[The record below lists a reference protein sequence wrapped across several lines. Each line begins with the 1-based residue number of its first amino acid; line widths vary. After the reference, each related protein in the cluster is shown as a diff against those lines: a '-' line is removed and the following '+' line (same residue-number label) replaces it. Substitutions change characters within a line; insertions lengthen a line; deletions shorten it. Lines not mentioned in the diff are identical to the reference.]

1 MPPDRT
7 IPSNEEPNNLRFNAF
22 SPEYLY
28 SFPTYCLSMTS
39 TTTTTTAG
47 SSSQN
52 RSDNQKKI
60 TENELPTTATTPID
74 DLLKTALG
82 GKKLE
87 KLSAKELDEL
97 LDKVDL
103 LGAIGLDTEGKKK
116 PKKGNNDN
124 SSPISSPTAK
134 TASTV
139 SLPDLVGSFGTIN
152 LPTTVDFGATG
163 SAQVIVTNQ
172 GQALASGPSTVNLYI
187 STDGA
192 IDSNDALLTS
202 VNTNLNLSAGQSVT
216 LNLTYNNNTSVIAPG
231 AYFLIAQVDGNNQ
244 IAEQLETNNVTSKLV
259 SGLNTNALIDWNAI
273 GLNAIQAEGKA
284 GRGVPPTVGS
294 RLMALAST
302 AVYDTVNAFNTLYP
316 SYAVDVN
323 APTNTSLEAAAVGAA
338 YRVLS
343 TQLSGQNSLFSE
355 QLSNSLAEIQGS
367 ATTKNRGFNLGIL
380 IASQSLNLRA
390 NDGSNNNTPFTAPSG
405 AYVWRPE
412 TSGPTAGVAVGA
424 NWGGVTP
431 WTIGNI
437 NQFVS
442 QKQLDV
448 TLNGRPDTNPTLYAQ
463 EIEEVRLY
471 GGLQNTALTTTL
483 RNADQAE
490 MAVFWA
496 YDRADTFRPYG
507 HLNQIAQEIAVREG
521 NTLQEDASLFAALN
535 TALADAVIVA
545 WKEKY
550 TELQPRPDDIIA
562 GGFAAN
568 DGIAATVADPNW
580 KPLLSNLIGV
590 NSPPF
595 PDYMSGHS
603 AMGGAF
609 AGVMTK
615 YFGEN
620 YVFSAVSQELPGVVR
635 NFDSF
640 HEAGMEDAIGRIYG
654 GVHVREACIDSF
666 NMGLAVGDFVS
677 TSVFQPPV

>member
-1 MPPDRT
+1 M
-7 IPSNEEPNNLRFNAF
+7 A
-22 SPEYLY
+22 
-28 SFPTYCLSMTS
+28 S
-39 TTTTTTAG
+39 TTPITTAG
-47 SSSQN
+47 SSSQKPV
-52 RSDNQKKI
+52 DDPKKV
-60 TENELPTTATTPID
+60 TENEQIPNSNTATSPID

-82 GKKLE
+82 GKKLNQ
-87 KLSAKELDEL
+87 LSAQELNEL
-97 LDKVDL
+97 LNKVDF
-103 LGAIGLDTEGKKK
+103 LGAIGLDTEGKKR
-116 PKKGNNDN
+116 PNKGKNNN

-134 TASTV
+134 TAATV

-172 GQALASGPSTVNLYI
+172 GQALASGPCTVKLYI
-187 STDGA
+187 STDGE

-202 VNTNLNLSAGQSVT
+202 VSTNLNLNAGQSVT
-216 LNLTYNNNTSVIAPG
+216 LDLAYNNNTSVIAPG

-259 SGLNTNALIDWNAI
+259 SGRNTNALIDWNAI
-273 GLNAIQAEGKA
+273 GLNAVQAEGKA

-294 RLMALAST
+294 RLMALVST

-323 APTNTSLEAAAVGAA
+323 APANTSLEAAAVGAA

-355 QLSNSLAEIQGS
+355 QLSNSLAEIQDN
-367 ATTKNRGFNLGIL
+367 ATAKNRGFNLGIL
-380 IASQSLNLRA
+380 IANQSLNLRA
-390 NDGSNNNTPFTAPSG
+390 NDGSNNNTPFTPPPG
-405 AYVWRPE
+405 DYVWRPE

-424 NWGGVTP
+424 NWGSVTP

-448 TLNGRPDTNPTLYAQ
+448 TLDGRPNTNPTLYAQ

-471 GGLQNTALTTTL
+471 GGLQNTAVTTTL
-483 RNADQAE
+483 RNADQTQSAI
-490 MAVFWA
+490 FWA

-507 HLNQIAQEIAVREG
+507 QLNQIAQEIAVREG
-521 NTLQEDASLFAALN
+521 KSLQVTASLFAALN
-535 TALADAVIVA
+535 TALADAVIAA

-568 DGIAATVADPNW
+568 DGIAATVADPDW

-603 AMGGAF
+603 AMG
-609 AGVMTK
+609 
-615 YFGEN
+615 EHLL
-620 YVFSAVSQELPGVVR
+620 E
-635 NFDSF
+635 
-640 HEAGMEDAIGRIYG
+640 
-654 GVHVREACIDSF
+654 
-666 NMGLAVGDFVS
+666 
-677 TSVFQPPV
+677 